1 MAIKATINSD
11 DFKSDIQV
19 EIDGVIYDIP
29 ERTGDFDNKIAELEK
44 RRTTMRE
51 YDFLKEIIT
60 AIFGKANAQKI
71 IKDGINTN
79 LDYLSK
85 IYMVT
90 LELIYK
96 NKEESE
102 RKIVE
107 NKLNTINPLLENIA
121 KAAPLA
127 AKIK

>member
-11 DFKSDIQV
+11 DFKSEIQV
-19 EIDGVIYDIP
+19 EIDGVIYDVP
-29 ERTGDFDNKIAELEK
+29 ERTGEFDNKIAELEK

-121 KAAPLA
+121 KAAPVA

>member
-1 MAIKATINSD
+1 MAIKATINSV
-11 DFKSDIQV
+11 DFKSEFQV

-29 ERTGDFDNKIAELEK
+29 ERTGEFDNKIAELEK

-60 AIFGKANAQKI
+60 AIFGKSNAQKI

>member
-11 DFKSDIQV
+11 DFKSEIQV
-19 EIDGVIYDIP
+19 EIDGVIYDLP
-29 ERTGDFDNKIAELEK
+29 ERTGEFDNKIAELEK

-85 IYMVT
+85 IYIVT

>member
-11 DFKSDIQV
+11 DFKSEFQV

-29 ERTGDFDNKIAELEK
+29 ERTGEFDNKIAELEK

-85 IYMVT
+85 IYIVT

-102 RKIVE
+102 RKIME

>member
-11 DFKSDIQV
+11 DFKSELQV
-19 EIDGVIYDIP
+19 EIDGVIYDLP
-29 ERTGDFDNKIAELEK
+29 ERTGEFDNKIAELEK

-85 IYMVT
+85 IYIVT

>member
-11 DFKSDIQV
+11 DFKSEIQV
-19 EIDGVIYDIP
+19 EIDGVIYDLP
-29 ERTGDFDNKIAELEK
+29 ERTGEFDNKIAELEK